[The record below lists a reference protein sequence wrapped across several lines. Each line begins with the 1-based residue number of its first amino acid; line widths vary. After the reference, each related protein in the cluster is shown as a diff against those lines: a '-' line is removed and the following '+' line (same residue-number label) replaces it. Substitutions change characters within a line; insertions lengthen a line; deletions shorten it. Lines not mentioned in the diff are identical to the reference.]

1 MKFTM
6 NATSISM
13 GVIIFVLSACESREE
28 KAERNRLE
36 KLYAMDSQEIA
47 NAFDRGT
54 LVEPFNSVRKECE
67 KERIDKNSGKW
78 CAKWSEVEDAYHP
91 SFDFSRPKF

>member
-28 KAERNRLE
+28 KAEMVCEMERGRGCLSSELRL
-36 KLYAMDSQEIA
+36 
-47 NAFDRGT
+47 F
-54 LVEPFNSVRKECE
+54 
-67 KERIDKNSGKW
+67 
-78 CAKWSEVEDAYHP
+78 
-91 SFDFSRPKF
+91 